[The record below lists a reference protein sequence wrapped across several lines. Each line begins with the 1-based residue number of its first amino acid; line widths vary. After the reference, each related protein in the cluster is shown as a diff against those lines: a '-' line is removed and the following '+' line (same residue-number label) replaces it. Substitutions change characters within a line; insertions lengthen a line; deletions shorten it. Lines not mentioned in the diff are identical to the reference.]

1 MKDVILVMDM
11 VMLDII
17 IVKLVLKIILENI
30 YIISH
35 GIYIHIFV
43 FLNLAGRYVMK
54 NRILSAVVHYGA
66 RISFEVF
73 LVHHVIVTTV
83 LHFIHPDKTV
93 LLMPLLLL
101 VVLLSV
107 VCGGIAYGIRTFVVN
122 KVCRQ

>member
-43 FLNLAGRYVMK
+43 FLNLK
-54 NRILSAVVHYGA
+54 DQKDH
-66 RISFEVF
+66 
-73 LVHHVIVTTV
+73 T
-83 LHFIHPDKTV
+83 
-93 LLMPLLLL
+93 
-101 VVLLSV
+101 
-107 VCGGIAYGIRTFVVN
+107 
-122 KVCRQ
+122 